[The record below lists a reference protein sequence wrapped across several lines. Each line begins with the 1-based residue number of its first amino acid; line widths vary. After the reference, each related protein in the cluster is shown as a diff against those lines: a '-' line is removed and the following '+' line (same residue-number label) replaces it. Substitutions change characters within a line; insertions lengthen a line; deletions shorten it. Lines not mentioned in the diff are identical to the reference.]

1 MRSDRF
7 PEIESNKINKG
18 KKKKRNK
25 IPLKSEYFIKENRD
39 MVIKSNEFDQIYFL
53 LENENC
59 EMHKKIQHKLK
70 KTLYL
75 EKTDRSNNF
84 YSIDKF
90 RSIILVQSFWR
101 TDRMT
106 ERIKATVNLILELC
120 LDSGYEKI
128 AINIDFKDPV
138 CYFEF
143 KSILREYFSD
153 FSEIQVT
160 LYLNKVIEVL
170 DPEVIKRILRMYHDT
185 VLKETKGGRA
195 ATHINGEECNEIF

>member
-1 MRSDRF
+1 M
-7 PEIESNKINKG
+7 I
-18 KKKKRNK
+18 
-25 IPLKSEYFIKENRD
+25 
-39 MVIKSNEFDQIYFL
+39 IKSNEFDQIYFL

-70 KTLYL
+70 QVLTL
-75 EKTDRSNNF
+75 EKNDRSNNF
-84 YSIDKF
+84 YSIDKT

-106 ERIKATVNLILELC
+106 ERIKATVNLILNMC
-120 LDSGYEKI
+120 LDSGYKKI

-143 KSILREYFSD
+143 KSILMEYFD
-153 FSEIQVT
+153 ELMNIHVT

-170 DPEVIKRILRMYHDT
+170 DPNVIQRILRMYHDT
-185 VLKETKGGRA
+185 LLGGHVGVERM
-195 ATHINGEECNEIF
+195 